1 MNPEYQKI
9 VDLFGL
15 SIPGPEAEET
25 DSALADSPENLKEL
39 AEASLLQGDY
49 DRAARHFR
57 KVMETQP
64 KDSLSARQGLAAA
77 LECLGQSP
85 QAVRQFSRI
94 IRESG
99 GDMEASLALGEIY
112 AREGRTTEGLAHLEE
127 AVRIEPENPFPYL
140 KLAEELRRRGYRERA
155 LRAIQGAVLFAPDQA
170 FYHYWM
176 GDILLELGRHE
187 EALAAFRA
195 AIELSPGDD
204 YFYIQASLAFWAT
217 GRPLEAIKAVRMAS
231 DLEPDKLWYHVI
243 LAEYLRRN
251 GQLDEAEVELKAA
264 KEIGSFER
272 ENLRRL
278 FKLAGIGA

>member
-15 SIPGPEAEET
+15 AIPQAEQEET
-25 DSALADSPENLKEL
+25 DSALADSPDNLQEL

-57 KVMETQP
+57 KVLETQP
-64 KDSLSARQGLAAA
+64 KESLSARRGLATA

-94 IRESG
+94 IRENG

-112 AREGRTTEGLAHLEE
+112 AREGRTSEGLAHLEE
-127 AVRIEPENPFPYL
+127 AVKLEPENPFPYL

-155 LRAIQGAVLFAPDQA
+155 LRAIQGAVLFAPDQS

-176 GDILLELGRHE
+176 GDILLELGRFD

-217 GRPLEAIKAVRMAS
+217 GRPLEAIKAVRMAT
-231 DLEPDKLWYHVI
+231 DLEPDKLWYRVI
-243 LAEYLRRN
+243 LAEYLHKQ
-251 GQLDEAEVELKAA
+251 GQTDEAEIELKAA
-264 KEIGSFER
+264 KEVGAYER

-278 FKLAGIGA
+278 FKLGGLSH

>member
-15 SIPGPEAEET
+15 AIPAPEREESDDVLAEN
-25 DSALADSPENLKEL
+25 PENLQDL

-57 KVMETQP
+57 KVLETQP
-64 KDSLSARQGLAAA
+64 KESIAARRGLATA

-99 GDMEASLALGEIY
+99 ADWEASMALGEIY
-112 AREGRTTEGLAHLEE
+112 AREGRTSEGIAHLEE
-127 AVRIEPENPFPYL
+127 AVKLEPENPFPYL

-155 LRAIQGAVLFAPDQA
+155 LRAIQGAVLMAPDQS

-187 EALAAFRA
+187 PALSAFRA

-217 GRPLEAIKAVRMAS
+217 GRTLEAIKAVRMAS
-231 DLEPDKLWYHVI
+231 DLDPEKLWYRVL
-243 LAEYLRRN
+243 LAEYLRKS
-251 GQLDEAEVELKAA
+251 GQVDEAEIELKAA
-264 KEIGSFER
+264 KEIGSYER

-278 FKLAGIGA
+278 FKLAGLAT